1 MKRVMTVLLAACAVF
16 TLAACGG
23 GNNAANGGGNTGNHA
38 GHNHGHGD
46 EHGNV
51 HELGEKKVGDY
62 ELHVGQVESDS
73 KTEAIF
79 EVKVMKDGKAVKD
92 VPVDVWIGDSAGKEL
107 APVAKGEWMEEE
119 QLFDCHA
126 TLPTDMKDARLWVRI
141 RPTGVKLDAVDFELD
156 KD

>member
-1 MKRVMTVLLAACAVF
+1 MRLLTVLLAMCAALMF
-16 TLAACGG
+16 GACGG
-23 GNNAANGGGNTGNHA
+23 GNNAANGGGNDSHSHA
-38 GHNHGHGD
+38 DDGHGHGD
-46 EHGNV
+46 EHGEA

-73 KTEAIF
+73 KTEGIF

-92 VPVDVWIGDSAGKEL
+92 VPVEVWIGNSAGKEL

-141 RPTGVKLDAVDFELD
+141 RPANTKLDPVDFELD